1 MVFLE
6 GPAMFDQVFESLRK
20 ATESSVAM
28 QQELFKKWIGMWPGV
43 PASVFPFGEPHKFQ
57 KKWVELVSE
66 LLKKQN
72 ESLEVQFKAGLR
84 NIEEAFHL
92 AEAKD
97 PEELRTKTIELWQK
111 TFDCLR
117 QASEAQLRNCQD
129 AIAKWAE
136 LMTKGVA

>member
-1 MVFLE
+1 
-6 GPAMFDQVFESLRK
+6 MFDQVFESLRK

-43 PASVFPFGEPHKFQ
+43 PASASPLWEPQKFQ
-57 KKWVELVSE
+57 KKWVEIVGELV
-66 LLKKQN
+66 KKRN
-72 ESLEVQFKAGLR
+72 DSLEAQFKAGLR
-84 NIEEAFHL
+84 NIEEAFRL

-117 QASEAQLRNCQD
+117 QASEAQLHDFQN
-129 AIAKWAE
+129 AVTKWVE
-136 LMTKGVA
+136 LITKGVA

>member
-1 MVFLE
+1 
-6 GPAMFDQVFESLRK
+6 MFDQVFESLRK

-28 QQELFKKWIGMWPGV
+28 QQEMFKKWIALWPGI
-43 PASVFPFGEPHKFQ
+43 PASAFPFGEPQKFQ
-57 KKWVELVSE
+57 KKWVEMVGE
-66 LLKKQN
+66 LLKQRN
-72 ESLEVQFKAGLR
+72 ETLEAQFKTGLR

-97 PEELRTKTIELWQK
+97 PEELRKKTVELWQK
-111 TFDCLR
+111 TFEYLR
-117 QASEAQLRNCQD
+117 QASEAQLRDFQN